1 MIEFFFL
8 VWVPFVVTVFLVLL
22 LIMLVVTGKFNKEEP
37 AMYVSFQVAFVE
49 EYCADDN
56 SGV

>member
-1 MIEFFFL
+1 M
-8 VWVPFVVTVFLVLL
+8 WVPFVVTVFLVLL